1 MSLQVEKLE
10 KNMAKLTIEASA
22 EEFEAAIEK
31 AYQKNKSKMNI
42 QGFRKGKAP
51 RKIIE
56 KMYGAGVF
64 YEEAANVIIPD
75 AYAKAVD
82 ECDLEIVSQPS
93 VDVVQVEAGKPFI
106 FTAEVA
112 VKPEVK
118 LGDYKGI
125 EVEKTDVE
133 VSDDDV
139 NAEIDRVREQNART
153 ITVEDRAVQDKDT
166 AVIDF
171 EGFVDGV
178 AFEGGKGE
186 DYPLTI
192 GSHSFIDNFEEQLIG
207 KNIGE
212 EAEVNVTFPEDYHV
226 EDLKGKPATFKVTV
240 KEIKAKEL
248 PELDDDFA
256 QDVSECETVDAYKA
270 QVKEELTKKKEDA
283 AKAAKEDEAVAK
295 VVENAE
301 MEKEIIKEQKR
312 NNIDAFIICPAPGSD
327 TKDMLKKQ
335 CAKTPYTLIME
346 DVYSKEGGN
355 SGNPVIGPD
364 YYKIGSELGKQLG
377 KKRQKIGVVANWK
390 ESKSDQDAIRGL
402 KDSLKDTKSEI
413 DWYCYRKKDQNIY
426 EKVSKKDKVDA
437 IVVLDP
443 HALEELGEQSDEDS
457 YQGADIYGIGSS
469 VKAVVLLDNGNIQ
482 GLVVPDA
489 YEIGY
494 KSVGEMA
501 QKLEHRFY
509 RLKGHKTEIKVF
521 DRDEFSLNDN
531 LERFL
536 YSYE

>member
-186 DYPLTI
+186 NYPLTI
-192 GSHSFIDNFEEQLIG
+192 GSHSFIPGFEEQLIG
-207 KNIGE
+207 MEANE
-212 EAEVNVTFPEDYHV
+212 EKDINVTFPEDYHS
-226 EDLKGKPATFKVTV
+226 EDLKGKEVVFKVKVNEVKTV
-240 KEIKAKEL
+240 RI
-248 PELDDDFA
+248 PELDEDFFEDLGMDGINSKESLEKQIEENLKTRKEA
-256 QDVSECETVDAYKA
+256 DAENKYIDELLEAAAKNVEVSIPDAMIKDEQDRMIKQYEQNLQMQGLSLEQFFKFTNSDEQALRD
-270 QVKEELTKKKEDA
+270 QMKEEATKRVTFRLMLEEIIVEEKIVISDEEADK
-283 AKAAKEDEAVAK
+283 EAVELSK
-295 VVENAE
+295 KYQ
-301 MEKEIIKEQKR
+301 MEKDEFLKQFGGIEMIKYDLEMRKA
-312 NNIDAFIICPAPGSD
+312 ID
-327 TKDMLKKQ
+327 
-335 CAKTPYTLIME
+335 
-346 DVYSKEGGN
+346 V
-355 SGNPVIGPD
+355 
-364 YYKIGSELGKQLG
+364 
-377 KKRQKIGVVANWK
+377 
-390 ESKSDQDAIRGL
+390 
-402 KDSLKDTKSEI
+402 
-413 DWYCYRKKDQNIY
+413 
-426 EKVSKKDKVDA
+426 
-437 IVVLDP
+437 
-443 HALEELGEQSDEDS
+443 
-457 YQGADIYGIGSS
+457 
-469 VKAVVLLDNGNIQ
+469 
-482 GLVVPDA
+482 
-489 YEIGY
+489 
-494 KSVGEMA
+494 
-501 QKLEHRFY
+501 
-509 RLKGHKTEIKVF
+509 LKGE
-521 DRDEFSLNDN
+521 
-531 LERFL
+531 
-536 YSYE
+536 